1 MDMLDYRTYIG
12 LGILAFLIVS
22 LILRSKRGYRI
33 PVWSIMAL
41 AAFVTVMS
49 GLVGLEEMGYVIDI
63 DVVLFLIGMFSLV
76 GLAESSGL
84 LEMVSVWFISRF
96 KRSRDLV
103 LASSILFGLL
113 AAFAMNDTVALIGPP
128 IAYTISKIARASPNM
143 MFLLLAFSI
152 TIGSVM
158 TPIGNPQNI
167 LVAENSGIQAPFITF
182 VFKLSAPTLLNLI
195 IVPLILL
202 KIFKVKNEKIEVG
215 LIPQETI
222 KDRRDALLAALGLTT
237 SIVVLTVNDLFELSG
252 LPHVT
257 RRGFIPFIIAAGTY
271 AFSRNPRKLISNV
284 DWGTIIFFIAM
295 FITTEGIWR
304 SGVLTPLEF
313 IMNSKQEGAMAY
325 LVIAMISVAMSQL
338 ISNVPF
344 TKLFI
349 MHMQNLGYTGADVDV
364 WLALAAFST
373 VAGNLTILGAASNII
388 IIEALESRMNATIS
402 FFEFLRVGLLITL
415 VNVAAYLAFFVIF

>member
-158 TPIGNPQNI
+158 TPIGNPQNM

-257 RRGFIPFIIAAGTY
+257 RRG
-271 AFSRNPRKLISNV
+271 SSH
-284 DWGTIIFFIAM
+284 
-295 FITTEGIWR
+295 
-304 SGVLTPLEF
+304 S
-313 IMNSKQEGAMAY
+313 
-325 LVIAMISVAMSQL
+325 
-338 ISNVPF
+338 
-344 TKLFI
+344 
-349 MHMQNLGYTGADVDV
+349 
-364 WLALAAFST
+364 
-373 VAGNLTILGAASNII
+373 
-388 IIEALESRMNATIS
+388 
-402 FFEFLRVGLLITL
+402 
-415 VNVAAYLAFFVIF
+415 

>member
-1 MDMLDYRTYIG
+1 M
-12 LGILAFLIVS
+12 
-22 LILRSKRGYRI
+22 
-33 PVWSIMAL
+33 
-41 AAFVTVMS
+41 
-49 GLVGLEEMGYVIDI
+49 
-63 DVVLFLIGMFSLV
+63 
-76 GLAESSGL
+76 
-84 LEMVSVWFISRF
+84 
-96 KRSRDLV
+96 
-103 LASSILFGLL
+103 
-113 AAFAMNDTVALIGPP
+113 
-128 IAYTISKIARASPNM
+128 
-143 MFLLLAFSI
+143 
-152 TIGSVM
+152 
-158 TPIGNPQNI
+158 
-167 LVAENSGIQAPFITF
+167 
-182 VFKLSAPTLLNLI
+182 
-195 IVPLILL
+195 
-202 KIFKVKNEKIEVG
+202 
-215 LIPQETI
+215 
-222 KDRRDALLAALGLTT
+222 
-237 SIVVLTVNDLFELSG
+237 NDLFELSG

-349 MHMQNLGYTGADVDV
+349 MHMQNLGYTGADVNV

>member
-1 MDMLDYRTYIG
+1 MLDYKCYIG
-12 LGILAFLIVS
+12 LGILSFLIIS
-22 LILRSKRGYRI
+22 LVLRGKRGYRI

-41 AAFVTVMS
+41 AAFITVMS
-49 GLVGLEEMGYVIDI
+49 GLVGLEEMGSVIDV

-76 GLAESSGL
+76 GLAEASGL
-84 LEMVSVWFISRF
+84 LNMVSVWFISRF
-96 KRSRDLV
+96 KSSYSLV
-103 LASSILFGLL
+103 LASSMLFGFL
-113 AAFAMNDTVALIGPP
+113 AAFAMNDTVALMGPP
-128 IAYTISKIARASPNM
+128 IAYTISKIIKASPTM

-158 TPIGNPQNI
+158 TPIGNPQNV
-167 LVAENSGIQAPFITF
+167 LVAENSGIQAPFVTF
-182 VFKLSAPTLLNLI
+182 VLKLSVPTFLNLI
-195 IVPLILL
+195 ITPLILL
-202 KIFKVKNEKIEVG
+202 RIFKVRNIKIEVG

-222 KDRRDALLAALGLTT
+222 RDKRDALLAAIGLTA
-237 SIVVLTVNDLFELSG
+237 SVVVLVINDLFELSG

-257 RRGFIPFIIAAGTY
+257 KRGFIPFIIAAGTY

-304 SGVLTPLEF
+304 SGILTPLEF
-313 IMNSKQEGAMAY
+313 IMSSKQEGIMAY
-325 LVIAMISVAMSQL
+325 LTIATVSIPMSQL

-349 MHMQNLGYTGADVDV
+349 MHMQNLGYTGADVDA

-373 VAGNLTILGAASNII
+373 IAGNLTILGAASNII
-388 IIEALESRMNATIS
+388 ILEALESRMNATIS
-402 FFEFLRVGLLITL
+402 FFEFLKAGLPATL
-415 VNVAAYLAFFVIF
+415 VNVVTYLAFFTVF